1 MVFTEFYR
9 VFRHFHANRN
19 THRCFYRVFFLNYH
33 HFFFVY
39 FRFMVWNESF
49 PGGAMV
55 SAAIKE
61 MSHFLLCWLPGFTE
75 FFFPSD
81 HPYRQQH
88 TCLRLSLVL
97 LTDAVI
103 ELIEKKTF
111 FCSRMIEL
119 DAKSLNSLCG
129 TTSTSGHSRKN
140 SDASQIS
147 LNSGNEFSLARRPT
161 VTSAPRPTADAHWL
175 SFFSMTS
182 PKPNR
187 GR

>member
-103 ELIEKKTF
+103 ELIEKKTILLF
-111 FCSRMIEL
+111 QDDR
-119 DAKSLNSLCG
+119 AG
-129 TTSTSGHSRKN
+129 R
-140 SDASQIS
+140 QIAQ
-147 LNSGNEFSLARRPT
+147 LALRHHVHVGPL
-161 VTSAPRPTADAHWL
+161 AQKL
-175 SFFSMTS
+175 
-182 PKPNR
+182 
-187 GR
+187 GRLANFAQLG